1 VVAAHPA
8 AGLPESSFVE
18 PVPDSLAST
27 KST

>member
-18 PVPDSLAST
+18 PVPAANAST
-27 KST
+27 ATT